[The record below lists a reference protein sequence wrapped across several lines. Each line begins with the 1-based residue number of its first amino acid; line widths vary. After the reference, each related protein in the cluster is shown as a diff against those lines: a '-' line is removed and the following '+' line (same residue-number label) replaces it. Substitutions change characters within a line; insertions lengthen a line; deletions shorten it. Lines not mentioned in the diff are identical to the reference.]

1 MDIEEYPPL
10 PEIYIPEIPNPVL
23 MINYIE
29 ENKIWLWMGGFDAG
43 YIYEYENPDSEII
56 VEKKPT
62 KSVLI
67 CDADDTEIYTY
78 LIQ

>member
-1 MDIEEYPPL
+1 MDNEEYPPL

-23 MINYIE
+23 MINYID

-43 YIYEYENPDSEII
+43 YIYEYKTPESEISI
-56 VEKKPT
+56 EEKPVE
-62 KSVLI
+62 SVVI
-67 CDADDTEIYTY
+67 FDADDTEVFSQ